1 MARPKLEIDPIE
13 VEKLAKIGA
22 TNTEIADFFG
32 CNETTIRTRFSEN
45 LIKGRASMKLR
56 LRQLQWRAADNGN
69 ITMLIWLGK
78 QELGQTEKVEEKKVE
93 ENKEM
98 EVSSM
103 TKQQAKELLLKIL
116 EGEIKP
122 KEKANEGSSS

>member
-1 MARPKLEIDPIE
+1 
-13 VEKLAKIGA
+13 
-22 TNTEIADFFG
+22 
-32 CNETTIRTRFSEN
+32 
-45 LIKGRASMKLR
+45 MKLR